1 MPTNARV
8 DQWAAKLDF
17 AGLERQHGLPS
28 GILTNLV
35 YQESKGDPSAESG
48 AGAKG
53 LCQFMDPTAK
63 QYGVD
68 VTSPASSIK
77 GAARYLE
84 DLLDMFNGDVDKAI
98 AAYNCG
104 QGRVRNLVKQHGD
117 NWREHLPKETKGY
130 LRIVGEGVGS
140 SAAQRV
146 VTGNASA
153 DDLNEE
159 ETRRRGR
166 LAEAGFS
173 EEQINSLGG
182 NEIVGLLFF
191 LLIRNFVEARTTAAE
206 AGRGF
211 ETVPS
216 EPEKEFS
223 PALNQRAAEVKA
235 LGATASKP
243 LPVKEADASEPV
255 SPQPIRLAQNS
266 GAERT
271 PILVG

>member
-8 DQWAAKLDF
+8 NEWAAKLDF

-35 YQESKGDPSAESG
+35 YQESKGDPNARSG
-48 AGAKG
+48 VGAKG
-53 LCQFMDPTAK
+53 LCQFMDGTAK

-68 VTSPASSIK
+68 VSSPASSAK

-98 AAYNCG
+98 ASYNCG
-104 QGRVRNLVKQHGD
+104 QGRVRNLVKQYGE
-117 NWREHLPKETKGY
+117 NWRDHLPKETKGY
-130 LRIVGEGVGS
+130 LKIVGEGVGS

-146 VTGNASA
+146 VSGTASA
-153 DDLNEE
+153 EDASVE
-159 ETRRRGR
+159 ETRRNNR
-166 LAEAGFS
+166 LLEAGFT
-173 EEQINSLGG
+173 EDQIKSLSG
-182 NEIVGLLFF
+182 NEILGMLFF
-191 LLIRNFVEARTTAAE
+191 LLIRSFVEARTTAAE

-235 LGATASKP
+235 MGVTASKP
-243 LPVKEADASEPV
+243 IPVKEADASEPAAPRPV
-255 SPQPIRLAQNS
+255 RVAQNA

-271 PILVG
+271 PIRVG